1 MVTTPFGWCFHN
13 FIGKVTD
20 SEKTKLECRQ
30 FQWQH
35 IAFQKESL
43 QGKGLCWVKKI
54 AIPFWEMQNITAS
67 TQFLTKISKEKILIK
82 IRFN

>member
-1 MVTTPFGWCFHN
+1 MVITPFGWCFHN

-43 QGKGLCWVKKI
+43 QGKGLCWVKNSNPILGNAKYYCLNT
-54 AIPFWEMQNITAS
+54 IPRKNF
-67 TQFLTKISKEKILIK
+67 
-82 IRFN
+82 